1 MPESGVTKHSYL
13 FCQFFNPE
21 RGHKGERCD
30 CFDTPSQQ
38 RTTRARQKL
47 ERLRLKR
54 AAEQASNPQL
64 QESAAT
70 SDPAVTAWAP
80 ESPWLYADMKRVERF
95 AYLERHQDGV
105 QCKRM

>member
-21 RGHKGERCD
+21 RGHEGECCD

-47 ERLRLKR
+47 ERLRATR
-54 AAEQASNPQL
+54 AQEQTSTSQT
-64 QESAAT
+64 QESAVT
-70 SDPAVTAWAP
+70 SDPVVTHVLDCTGYDSVVLVVIAFLIVA
-80 ESPWLYADMKRVERF
+80 
-95 AYLERHQDGV
+95 
-105 QCKRM
+105 